1 MELKVK
7 HIADVWDEGSII
19 DTYAIDFFIMNHESL
34 LMEVMDNK
42 AATMT
47 KPEWQWQF
55 EYHHGDE
62 EDIIV
67 RINFAEDDNNE
78 WRMQFGKDEIESIV
92 ATEDILQI
100 SLLDGQCS
108 VFSAEGWQWEIGY
121 VADSYLA
128 EED

>member
-47 KPEWQWQF
+47 KLEWQWQF

-67 RINFAEDDNNE
+67 RINFAENDNNE